1 MTNRARVTRY
11 ATAAAL
17 IPLLLSLMAIGATA
31 TDGKG
36 LVTLRAE
43 GTPVAEVLQILA
55 ERSGLNIVT
64 APEVQSKTIS
74 IRIENT
80 PFDEALHLVVRAAGL
95 GYEQVGGTILVAD
108 VEKLN
113 TATGLITHVFD
124 LQFADP
130 TNVGQAL
137 NVITEDVSVDTK
149 TNRVIMKAT
158 RAAVEQAAS
167 VVRGMDRKPR
177 QVLIEARLIEV
188 NTSKVEEMG
197 IDWEKITK
205 WSTFLTEGYHGSG
218 PAGQLP
224 VDMDYQEYSDVGRI
238 YRQATNFEVA
248 LDELIT
254 EGAAKL
260 LSNAKIVTTDGNQAE
275 IFAGETVPV
284 VITSLSSAG
293 GSSGGVMQSVQLEK
307 IDVGVRLN
315 ITPRISDG
323 GMITT
328 LVEPEVS
335 RILRF
340 VGPDNDLPQTSTRRA
355 FTNVRVKDGQTIYL
369 GGLISEEERKNVKKV
384 PLLGDIPLL
393 GALFRHT
400 KNEMVRLDLVV
411 EMTVRIVGDDA
422 GDLPQTSQENPKVFE
437 AFSSDVNAPAE

>member
-1 MTNRARVTRY
+1 MMTTKSARVKRY
-11 ATAAAL
+11 AAAAVL
-17 IPLLLSLMAIGATA
+17 VPLLLAWLAVTAGAGPQ
-31 TDGKG
+31 D
-36 LVTLRAE
+36 VVSLRAE
-43 GTPVAEVLQILA
+43 GTPVAGVLQILA

-64 APEVQSKTIS
+64 APEVQDRTIS
-74 IRIENT
+74 IRMEDT
-80 PFDEALHLVVRAAGL
+80 PFEEALHLIVRAAGL

-108 VEKLN
+108 PTKL
-113 TATGLITHVFD
+113 TASTGQTTQVFD
-124 LQFADP
+124 LQYADP
-130 TNVGQAL
+130 VNVGQAL
-137 NVITEDVSVDTK
+137 NVLSENVSIDVK
-149 TNRVIMKAT
+149 TNRVIIRAT
-158 RAAVEQAAS
+158 RADVEMAAK
-167 VVRGMDRKPR
+167 VVAGMDRKPP

-205 WSTFLTEGYHGSG
+205 WTTNVVEGYHGAG

-224 VDMDYQEYSDVGRI
+224 VDIDYTRFDDLSAVH
-238 YRQATNFEVA
+238 RQSAAFEVTI
-248 LDELIT
+248 DELIT

-260 LSNAKIVTTDGNQAE
+260 LSNAKVVTTDGNQAE

-284 VITSLSSAG
+284 VITSLQ
-293 GSSGGVMQSVQLEK
+293 SSGGAGVMQSVQLEK

-315 ITPRISDG
+315 ITPRISGD

-340 VGPDNDLPQTSTRRA
+340 VGPDADLPQTSTRRTV
-355 FTNVRVKDGQTIYL
+355 TNVRVADGQTIYL

-393 GALFRHT
+393 GAIFRHT
-400 KNEMVRLDLVV
+400 KVENVRLDLVV
-411 EMTVRIVGDDA
+411 EMTVRIVGDD
-422 GDLPQTSQENPKVFE
+422 GEGLPELAVESPQLYD
-437 AFSSDVNAPAE
+437 AFLKPAETSVTP

>member
-1 MTNRARVTRY
+1 MMTTKSARVKRY
-11 ATAAAL
+11 AAAAVL
-17 IPLLLSLMAIGATA
+17 VPLLLAWLAVTAGAGPQ
-31 TDGKG
+31 D
-36 LVTLRAE
+36 VVSLRAE
-43 GTPVAEVLQILA
+43 GTPVAGVLQILA

-64 APEVQSKTIS
+64 APEVQDRTIS
-74 IRIENT
+74 IRMEDT
-80 PFDEALHLVVRAAGL
+80 PFEEALHLIVRAAGL

-108 VEKLN
+108 PMKL
-113 TATGLITHVFD
+113 TASTGQLTQVFD
-124 LQFADP
+124 LQYADP
-130 TNVGQAL
+130 VNVGQAL
-137 NVITEDVSVDTK
+137 NVLSENVSIDVK
-149 TNRVIMKAT
+149 TNRVIIRAT
-158 RAAVEQAAS
+158 RADVEMAS
-167 VVRGMDRKPR
+167 KVVKGMDRKPS

-205 WSTFLTEGYHGSG
+205 WTTNVVEGYHGAG

-224 VDMDYQEYSDVGRI
+224 VDIDYTEFTDLSAVH
-238 YRQATNFEVA
+238 RQAASFEVTI
-248 LDELIT
+248 DELIT

-260 LSNAKIVTTDGNQAE
+260 LSNAKVVTTDGNQAE

-284 VITSLSSAG
+284 VITSLQ
-293 GSSGGVMQSVQLEK
+293 SSGGAGVMQSVQLEK

-315 ITPRISDG
+315 ITPRISAD

-340 VGPDNDLPQTSTRRA
+340 VGPDADLPQTSTRRTV
-355 FTNVRVKDGQTIYL
+355 TNVRVADGQTIYL

-400 KNEMVRLDLVV
+400 KIENVRLDLVV
-411 EMTVRIVGDDA
+411 EMTVRVVGDD
-422 GDLPQTSQENPKVFE
+422 GEGLPELAVESPQLYESFLK
-437 AFSSDVNAPAE
+437 PAEPAAVQ